1 MKGAIYNM
9 KGYKEIKFEREG
21 SFSLNGFVKEDDYEL
36 LKDFLD
42 DYDNYVDD
50 VKFFENADEEELKE
64 RLGLTDEDFDDTGK
78 EFSSVEEMMADIDR
92 EMEKDDAKTAF
103 IESVFSTLVL
113 DYDLYLEIFN
123 DYARKVLRE
132 NEKNANKGKTSKKE
146 TECIDKNEETIT
158 FKEYLEKVLEGEI
171 EDGQEIIIEFE
182 YEDDC
187 DCDDVC
193 DYDYE
198 YEYDYDDEY
207 EYDYD
212 SQCYDAFVSKH
223 GIPYG
228 QHAQDEESCCHGDDS
243 ESQQD
248 SVSGEFIDDEKSS
261 KKIQIDR
268 DELEES
274 IKSALK
280 TGAEKGKKASKD
292 LSKATNRLIRASQPA
307 INSFID
313 TISDKLE
320 DYSEEK

>member
-1 MKGAIYNM
+1 M
-9 KGYKEIKFEREG
+9 KGYKEIKFEREN
-21 SFSLNGFVKEDDYEL
+21 SFVLNGFVKEEDYEL

-42 DYDNYVDD
+42 DYDGYVED
-50 VKFFENADEEELKE
+50 VKFFEDADEEELKK
-64 RLGLTDEDFDDTGK
+64 RLGLTDEDFETTGK
-78 EFSSVEEMMADIDR
+78 EFSSVEEMMADIDH

-123 DYARKVLRE
+123 DYAHKVLSE
-132 NEKNANKGKTSKKE
+132 HEHEQEKAKEKDTSKKQSK
-146 TECIDKNEETIT
+146 CKNKSKDEETIT

-171 EDGQEIIIEFE
+171 EDGQEIIIGFEFE
-182 YEDDC
+182 DDDC

-193 DYDYE
+193 DYE
-198 YEYDYDDEY
+198 YDYDYDDEY

-223 GIPYG
+223 GIPCG
-228 QHAQDEESCCHGDDS
+228 QHAHDEESCCHGDDS

-248 SVSGEFIDDEKSS
+248 SVSDEFIDDEKSS

-313 TISDKLE
+313 AVSDKLE
-320 DYSEEK
+320 EYSEDK